1 MLKEK
6 EDDQEICKA
15 PSPTTTEDRKPSK
28 DVELDPMG
36 SQRVYKKTSSNQ
48 LLTLYLGSREL
59 VARKGVIE
67 PLRGVLYIDPK
78 VIGDAKIYGQLTLTF
93 RYGREDEEVM
103 GLKFCN
109 EAVIALQQI
118 WPRSGGGGD
127 HHQRPEVLTPLQEAL
142 LDRLG
147 KNAIPFSLEIGT
159 LPPPSVQLLPAKR
172 YTGAPIGTSYDVRV
186 YTAETSV
193 VDERIQRRSTVRL
206 GIRIIHKICPES
218 TKAAALETATVNS
231 FTTSGG
237 STADAA
243 ISGGPKSP
251 LPIGVDPPSNT
262 SCSSATFNSGS
273 TNPTTPTNTA
283 ANSCISPPP
292 TSGTGTSGTSSSVQ
306 QAMMANSGTGGG
318 SSTHSSTS
326 SSTNST
332 IPRALRLRLSPK
344 SLKLSSLHRHSSSVD
359 STNGG
364 IKSFGDHGII
374 ELTDANKGPQLSVDK
389 PFLWADGRVNL
400 KASLNKAAYV
410 HGENVT
416 VTLDIKNDSRKV
428 VRKIRL
434 VAVQH
439 VDVCMFSNGK
449 FKNIVAEVDVSKH
462 IASGDNLH
470 ASYSLLPVRG
480 TTKNWIAVE
489 GALFSSN
496 YSDPTSAYNSKLA
509 TSAPRGL
516 TPVPMTSDE
525 KNVFAIY
532 VSYYVKVK
540 LILSSMGGEVSLKLP
555 FVLGNVE
562 LNEPSGNTSTLS
574 GLKKLREIH
583 RKASSATN
591 SGSGSIDLGPRS
603 PLTKEM
609 STRESDDDPDDSER
623 IDRVSERNNHNKKQL
638 SGGRSGSAKS
648 PAKDSA
654 PPAKTASTNNRR
666 ELYKNSKF
674 NDNLNSTID
683 VITEDFQTLTA
694 NINQLVKSDSSK
706 SNLNEA
712 GMTCQQEISVEA
724 QIHCPQISGTD
735 EGISQN

>member
-1 MLKEK
+1 MLKER

-15 PSPTTTEDRKPSK
+15 PSPSQEERKSSR
-28 DVELDPMG
+28 DADFDPLG
-36 SQRVYKKTSSNQ
+36 SQRVFKKTSSNQ

-59 VARKGVIE
+59 VSRKGIIE
-67 PLRGVLYIDPK
+67 PLRGVIYIDPK
-78 VIGDAKIYGQLTLTF
+78 IVNDAKIYGQLTLTF

-118 WPRSGGGGD
+118 WPRPVLTE
-127 HHQRPEVLTPLQEAL
+127 PEVLTPLQEAL
-142 LDRLG
+142 LVRLG
-147 KNAIPFSLEIGT
+147 KNAVPFALEIGT
-159 LPPPSVQLLPAKR
+159 LAPPSVQLLPAKR

-186 YTAETSV
+186 YTAEAYA
-193 VDERIQRRSTVRL
+193 DERIQRRSTVRL
-206 GIRIIHKICPES
+206 GIRLIHKICPES
-218 TKAAALETATVNS
+218 SKASALETATLNS
-231 FTTSGG
+231 FSTSEAG
-237 STADAA
+237 S
-243 ISGGPKSP
+243 IGPKSP
-251 LPIGVDPPSNT
+251 PISIDPPSN
-262 SCSSATFNSGS
+262 SSSTIT
-273 TNPTTPTNTA
+273 TNPTTPTSTS
-283 ANSCISPPP
+283 NSAIV
-292 TSGTGTSGTSSSVQ
+292 TSSS
-306 QAMMANSGTGGG
+306 
-318 SSTHSSTS
+318 S
-326 SSTNST
+326 SSGHNST
-332 IPRALRLRLSPK
+332 IPRALRIRLSPK

-364 IKSFGDHGII
+364 ITSFGEHGII
-374 ELTDANKGPQLSVDK
+374 ELTDVNKGPQVSVDK

-416 VTLDIKNDSRKV
+416 VTLDIKNDSRKI

-462 IASGDNLH
+462 IGPGDTLR

-489 GALFSSN
+489 GALFGSN
-496 YSDPTSAYNSKLA
+496 YNDPSSSAYNSKLA
-509 TSAPRGL
+509 TSAPRGFMIA
-516 TPVPMTSDE
+516 PSASEE

-562 LNEPSGNTSTLS
+562 LSDPSGSTITLS
-574 GLKKLREIH
+574 SLKRLREIS
-583 RKASSATN
+583 RKADSVSSN
-591 SGSGSIDLGPRS
+591 GGGSVDLGGRS
-603 PLTKEM
+603 PSVKEISTKG
-609 STRESDDDPDDSER
+609 SDDDNDNDDQIGRISELNDQNKR
-623 IDRVSERNNHNKKQL
+623 TGPNRSNSISSPPRVS
-638 SGGRSGSAKS
+638 SV
-648 PAKDSA
+648 KDSG
-654 PPAKTASTNNRR
+654 TNNRR
-666 ELYKNSKF
+666 ELFKNSKF

-683 VITEDFQTLTA
+683 VITEDFQTITT
-694 NINQLVKSDSSK
+694 NISNLVKSDSSK

-712 GMTCQQEISVEA
+712 GLCQQEISVEA
-724 QIHCPQISGTD
+724 QIHCPQVPD
-735 EGISQN
+735 DGIAQN

>member
-6 EDDQEICKA
+6 EDEQEICKA
-15 PSPTTTEDRKPSK
+15 PSPTPEERKYSK
-28 DVELDPMG
+28 DSELDPMG

-78 VIGDAKIYGQLTLTF
+78 IINDAKIYGQLTLTF

-109 EAVIALQQI
+109 EAVIALQHI
-118 WPRSGGGGD
+118 WPKAVSTE
-127 HHQRPEVLTPLQEAL
+127 PEVLTPLQEAL

-147 KNAIPFSLEIGT
+147 KNAVPFSLEIGT
-159 LPPPSVQLLPAKR
+159 VAPPSVQLLPAKR

-186 YTAETSV
+186 YTAEASA
-193 VDERIQRRSTVRL
+193 DERVQRRSTVRL
-206 GIRIIHKICPES
+206 GIRLIHKICPES
-218 TKAAALETATVNS
+218 TKASALETATVNS
-231 FTTSGG
+231 FSGSGG
-237 STADAA
+237 
-243 ISGGPKSP
+243 GLLGPKSP
-251 LPIGVDPPSNT
+251 PITVDSPSN
-262 SCSSATFNSGS
+262 SSSTV
-273 TNPTTPTNTA
+273 TNPTTPTSS
-283 ANSCISPPP
+283 ANCAILP
-292 TSGTGTSGTSSSVQ
+292 SGSASS
-306 QAMMANSGTGGG
+306 N
-318 SSTHSSTS
+318 
-326 SSTNST
+326 NST
-332 IPRALRLRLSPK
+332 MPRSLRLRLSPK

-364 IKSFGDHGII
+364 IKSYGDHGII
-374 ELTDANKGPQLSVDK
+374 ELTDVNKGPQVSVDK

-400 KASLNKAAYV
+400 KASLNKAAFV

-462 IASGDNLH
+462 IGQGDTLH

-496 YSDPTSAYNSKLA
+496 YNDPSSSAYNSKLA

-516 TPVPMTSDE
+516 MMASSSASEE

-540 LILSSMGGEVSLKLP
+540 IILSSMGGEVSLKLP
-555 FVLGNVE
+555 FVLGNLE
-562 LNEPSGNTSTLS
+562 LNEPSDVPTTLS
-574 GLKKLREIH
+574 GLRKQRELS
-583 RKASSATN
+583 RKTSSATSN
-591 SGSGSIDLGPRS
+591 GGSSVDLGPVS
-603 PLTKEM
+603 PLTREM
-609 STRESDDDPDDSER
+609 SVRDTDNDPNDRDRINRVTELNNQNKRMPIRSASESSPR
-623 IDRVSERNNHNKKQL
+623 RKPQ
-638 SGGRSGSAKS
+638 
-648 PAKDSA
+648 PAKDNG
-654 PPAKTASTNNRR
+654 TSTRR
-666 ELYKNSKF
+666 EMFKNSKF
-674 NDNLNSTID
+674 NENLNSTID
-683 VITEDFQTLTA
+683 VITEDFQTITA
-694 NINQLVKSDSSK
+694 NISNLVKSDSSK
-706 SNLNEA
+706 SNLNDSEP
-712 GMTCQQEISVEA
+712 CQQEISVEA
-724 QIHCPQISGTD
+724 QIHCPQTTDDSGA
-735 EGISQN
+735 QH

>member
-1 MLKEK
+1 LRHLRERPARFKRLSIQSEEVHGATMLKER
-6 EDDQEICKA
+6 DDQDQEICKA
-15 PSPTTTEDRKPSK
+15 PSPSSTEDRKLHDAS
-28 DVELDPMG
+28 DADPVG

-67 PLRGVLYIDPK
+67 PLKGVLYIDSK
-78 VIGDAKIYGQLTLTF
+78 IINEAKIYGQLTLTF

-109 EAVIALQQI
+109 EAVIALQQF
-118 WPRSGGGGD
+118 WPRPVTAETDS
-127 HHQRPEVLTPLQEAL
+127 LTPLQEAL
-142 LDRLG
+142 LERLG
-147 KNAIPFSLEIGT
+147 KNAIPFALEIGT
-159 LPPPSVQLLPAKR
+159 LAPPSVQLLPAKR

-186 YTAETSV
+186 YTA
-193 VDERIQRRSTVRL
+193 
-206 GIRIIHKICPES
+206 P
-218 TKAAALETATVNS
+218 AALETATVNNS
-231 FTTSGG
+231 YGGDASGG
-237 STADAA
+237 PA
-243 ISGGPKSP
+243 GPKSP
-251 LPIGVDPPSNT
+251 PALIPQASIGADTNAQ
-262 SCSSATFNSGS
+262 SAT
-273 TNPTTPTNTA
+273 
-283 ANSCISPPP
+283 
-292 TSGTGTSGTSSSVQ
+292 
-306 QAMMANSGTGGG
+306 
-318 SSTHSSTS
+318 
-326 SSTNST
+326 T

-364 IKSFGDHGII
+364 IKSYGDHAII
-374 ELTDANKGPQLSVDK
+374 ELTETNKGPQVSVDK

-416 VTLDIKNDSRKV
+416 VTLDIKNDSRKI

-462 IASGDNLH
+462 IGPGDTLH

-496 YSDPTSAYNSKLA
+496 SADPSSSAYNSKLA
-509 TSAPRGL
+509 TSAPRGML
-516 TPVPMTSDE
+516 SAPATSAEE

-562 LNEPSGNTSTLS
+562 LSSADATKPPDTLS
-574 GLKKLREIH
+574 GLKRLRELR
-583 RKASSATN
+583 RKSSAIATN
-591 SGSGSIDLGPRS
+591 GGVGGSLDFTPCRS
-603 PLTKEM
+603 PLSKEL
-609 STRESDDDPDDSER
+609 SLRDVDEPPLEVDEGGAA
-623 IDRVSERNNHNKKQL
+623 RVRNLNQHNSQL
-638 SGGRSGSAKS
+638 SPGSRRNVSPTIAADRATAGGSEQEQQATINS
-648 PAKDSA
+648 
-654 PPAKTASTNNRR
+654 RR
-666 ELYKNSKF
+666 ELFKNSKF

-683 VITEDFQTLTA
+683 IITEDFQTITA
-694 NINQLVKSDSSK
+694 NISSLIAKSDSSK

-712 GMTCQQEISVEA
+712 GRVLLQPGDKRRGPDPLSPVGG
-724 QIHCPQISGTD
+724 SGAGAGRPRT
-735 EGISQN
+735 GG

>member
-1 MLKEK
+1 MLKER
-6 EDDQEICKA
+6 EDQDLEICKA
-15 PSPTTTEDRKPSK
+15 PSPSSEDRKLNDS
-28 DVELDPMG
+28 DVDPVG

-67 PLRGVLYIDPK
+67 PLKGVLYIDPK
-78 VIGDAKIYGQLTLTF
+78 VINEAKIYGQLTLTF

-109 EAVIALQQI
+109 EAVIALQQF
-118 WPRSGGGGD
+118 WPRPASAEAD
-127 HHQRPEVLTPLQEAL
+127 SLTPLQEAL
-142 LDRLG
+142 LERLG
-147 KNAIPFSLEIGT
+147 KNAIPFALEIGT
-159 LPPPSVQLLPAKR
+159 LAPPSVQLLPAKR

-186 YTAETSV
+186 YTAEASG
-193 VDERIQRRSTVRL
+193 DERVQRRSTVRL
-206 GIRIIHKICPES
+206 GIRLIHKICLDS
-218 TKAAALETATVNS
+218 TKAPAALETATVNNS
-231 FTTSGG
+231 FGDGG
-237 STADAA
+237 SGP
-243 ISGGPKSP
+243 SPKSP
-251 LPIGVDPPSNT
+251 PALAPQ
-262 SCSSATFNSGS
+262 SSIQGTDN
-273 TNPTTPTNTA
+273 N
-283 ANSCISPPP
+283 ANSTTTT
-292 TSGTGTSGTSSSVQ
+292 TST
-306 QAMMANSGTGGG
+306 
-318 SSTHSSTS
+318 
-326 SSTNST
+326 T

-364 IKSFGDHGII
+364 IKSYGDHAII
-374 ELTDANKGPQLSVDK
+374 ELTETNKGPQVSVDK

-416 VTLDIKNDSRKV
+416 VTLDIKNDSRKI

-462 IASGDNLH
+462 IGPGDTLH

-496 YSDPTSAYNSKLA
+496 SADPSSSAYNSKLA
-509 TSAPRGL
+509 TSAPRGML
-516 TPVPMTSDE
+516 SAATAGSTEE

-562 LNEPSGNTSTLS
+562 LSSADASKPPDTLS
-574 GLKKLREIH
+574 GLKKLRELR
-583 RKASSATN
+583 RKSTAIASN
-591 SGSGSIDLGPRS
+591 GGVGGSLDFTPCRS
-603 PLTKEM
+603 PLSKELSM
-609 STRESDDDPDDSER
+609 RDVDEPEEDEPTAGSRTATENRVRTLNQHNSTQSTGVQRRTVSSSADTSPSAASAGTSSAVDQPRED
-623 IDRVSERNNHNKKQL
+623 Q
-638 SGGRSGSAKS
+638 
-648 PAKDSA
+648 
-654 PPAKTASTNNRR
+654 TAINSRR
-666 ELYKNSKF
+666 ELFRNSKF

-683 VITEDFQTLTA
+683 IITEDFQTITA
-694 NINQLVKSDSSK
+694 NISNLIKSDSSK

-712 GMTCQQEISVEA
+712 GACPQEISVEA
-724 QIHCPQISGTD
+724 QIHCPQSALEEPQPDQPSTATVPA
-735 EGISQN
+735 EH

>member
-1 MLKEK
+1 MLKER
-6 EDDQEICKA
+6 DDQDQEICKA
-15 PSPTTTEDRKPSK
+15 PSPSSTEDRKLHDS
-28 DVELDPMG
+28 DADPVG

-67 PLRGVLYIDPK
+67 PLKGVLYIDSK
-78 VIGDAKIYGQLTLTF
+78 IINEAKIYGQLTLTF

-109 EAVIALQQI
+109 EAVIALQQF
-118 WPRSGGGGD
+118 WPRPVSAETD
-127 HHQRPEVLTPLQEAL
+127 SLTPLQEAL
-142 LDRLG
+142 LERLG
-147 KNAIPFSLEIGT
+147 KNAVPFALEIGT
-159 LPPPSVQLLPAKR
+159 LAPPSVQLLPAKR

-186 YTAETSV
+186 YTAEASG
-193 VDERIQRRSTVRL
+193 DERVQRRSTVRL
-206 GIRIIHKICPES
+206 GIRLIHKICLDS
-218 TKAAALETATVNS
+218 TKAPAALETATVNNS
-231 FTTSGG
+231 FSEPG
-237 STADAA
+237 APPA
-243 ISGGPKSP
+243 GPKSP
-251 LPIGVDPPSNT
+251 PALAP
-262 SCSSATFNSGS
+262 
-273 TNPTTPTNTA
+273 
-283 ANSCISPPP
+283 
-292 TSGTGTSGTSSSVQ
+292 
-306 QAMMANSGTGGG
+306 QASITGGPD
-318 SSTHSSTS
+318 SNANTTTTST
-326 SSTNST
+326 T

-364 IKSFGDHGII
+364 IKSYGDHAII
-374 ELTDANKGPQLSVDK
+374 ELTETNKGPQVSVDK

-416 VTLDIKNDSRKV
+416 VTLDIKNDSRKI

-462 IASGDNLH
+462 IGPGDTLH

-496 YSDPTSAYNSKLA
+496 SADPSSSAYNSKLA
-509 TSAPRGL
+509 TSAPRGML
-516 TPVPMTSDE
+516 SASATTTEE

-562 LNEPSGNTSTLS
+562 LSNPDVSKPPDTLS
-574 GLKKLREIH
+574 GLKKLRELR
-583 RKASSATN
+583 RKSSAIATN
-591 SGSGSIDLGPRS
+591 GGVGGSLDFTPCRS
-603 PLTKEM
+603 PLSKEL
-609 STRESDDDPDDSER
+609 SLRDVDEPAEEEATA
-623 IDRVSERNNHNKKQL
+623 IGNRVQNLNQHNQTTA
-638 SGGRSGSAKS
+638 GFRSAGS
-648 PAKDSA
+648 P
-654 PPAKTASTNNRR
+654 TAAGTGEEQATINSRR
-666 ELYKNSKF
+666 ELFKNSKF
-674 NDNLNSTID
+674 NENLSSTID
-683 VITEDFQTLTA
+683 IITEDFQTITA
-694 NINQLVKSDSSK
+694 NISSLITKSDSSK

-712 GMTCQQEISVEA
+712 GVSCNQEISVEA
-724 QIHCPQISGTD
+724 QIHCPQSVGDVVTEDGPIGPSPQGSPQRSPQPV
-735 EGISQN
+735 EH

>member
-1 MLKEK
+1 MLKER
-6 EDDQEICKA
+6 DDQDQEICKA
-15 PSPTTTEDRKPSK
+15 PSPSSTEDRKLHDAS
-28 DVELDPMG
+28 DADPVG

-67 PLRGVLYIDPK
+67 PLKGVLYIDSK
-78 VIGDAKIYGQLTLTF
+78 IINEAKIYGQLTLTF

-109 EAVIALQQI
+109 EAVIALQQF
-118 WPRSGGGGD
+118 WPRPVTAETDS
-127 HHQRPEVLTPLQEAL
+127 LTPLQEAL
-142 LDRLG
+142 LERLG
-147 KNAIPFSLEIGT
+147 KNAIPFALEIGT
-159 LPPPSVQLLPAKR
+159 LAPPSVQLLPAKR

-186 YTAETSV
+186 YTAAEASG
-193 VDERIQRRSTVRL
+193 DERVQRRSTVRL
-206 GIRIIHKICPES
+206 GIRLIHKICLDS
-218 TKAAALETATVNS
+218 TKAPAALETATVNNS
-231 FTTSGG
+231 YGGDASGG
-237 STADAA
+237 PA
-243 ISGGPKSP
+243 GPKSP
-251 LPIGVDPPSNT
+251 PALIPQASIGTDT
-262 SCSSATFNSGS
+262 SAQSAT
-273 TNPTTPTNTA
+273 
-283 ANSCISPPP
+283 
-292 TSGTGTSGTSSSVQ
+292 
-306 QAMMANSGTGGG
+306 
-318 SSTHSSTS
+318 
-326 SSTNST
+326 T

-364 IKSFGDHGII
+364 IKSYGDHAII
-374 ELTDANKGPQLSVDK
+374 ELTETNKGPQVSVDK

-416 VTLDIKNDSRKV
+416 VTLDIKNDSRKI

-462 IASGDNLH
+462 IGPGDTLH

-496 YSDPTSAYNSKLA
+496 SADPSSSAYNSKLA
-509 TSAPRGL
+509 TSAPRGML
-516 TPVPMTSDE
+516 SAPATSAEE

-562 LNEPSGNTSTLS
+562 LSSADATKPPDTLS
-574 GLKKLREIH
+574 GLKRLRELR
-583 RKASSATN
+583 RKSSAIATN
-591 SGSGSIDLGPRS
+591 GGVGGSLDFTPCRS
-603 PLTKEM
+603 PLSKEL
-609 STRESDDDPDDSER
+609 SLRDVDEPPLEVDEGGAA
-623 IDRVSERNNHNKKQL
+623 RVRNLNQHNSQL
-638 SGGRSGSAKS
+638 SPGSRRNVSPTIAADRATAGGGEQEQQATINS
-648 PAKDSA
+648 
-654 PPAKTASTNNRR
+654 RR
-666 ELYKNSKF
+666 ELFKNSKF

-683 VITEDFQTLTA
+683 IITEDFQTITA
-694 NINQLVKSDSSK
+694 NISSLIAKSDSSK

-712 GMTCQQEISVEA
+712 GVSCCNQEISVEA
-724 QIHCPQISGTD
+724 QIHCPQSVGPEQAPED
-735 EGISQN
+735 PGPGGITPQRSPQREEH

>member
-15 PSPTTTEDRKPSK
+15 PSPSPEERKFSK
-28 DVELDPMG
+28 DLELDPMG

-78 VIGDAKIYGQLTLTF
+78 IINDAKIYGQLTLTF

-109 EAVIALQQI
+109 EAVIALQNI
-118 WPRSGGGGD
+118 WPRAVSTE
-127 HHQRPEVLTPLQEAL
+127 PEVLTPLQEAL

-147 KNAIPFSLEIGT
+147 KNAVPFTLEIGT
-159 LPPPSVQLLPAKR
+159 VAPPSVQLLPAKR

-186 YTAETSV
+186 YTAEASA
-193 VDERIQRRSTVRL
+193 DERVQRRSTVRL
-206 GIRIIHKICPES
+206 GIRLIHKICPETS
-218 TKAAALETATVNS
+218 KVSALETATVNAI
-231 FTTSGG
+231 TDSGG
-237 STADAA
+237 QR
-243 ISGGPKSP
+243 PKSP
-251 LPIGVDPPSNT
+251 PITVDSPSNS
-262 SCSSATFNSGS
+262 SCTV
-273 TNPTTPTNTA
+273 TNPTTPTSTA
-283 ANSCISPPP
+283 NCTINSS
-292 TSGTGTSGTSSSVQ
+292 
-306 QAMMANSGTGGG
+306 GG
-318 SSTHSSTS
+318 SGN
-326 SSTNST
+326 NST
-332 IPRALRLRLSPK
+332 IPRSLRLRLSPK

-359 STNGG
+359 SSNGG

-374 ELTDANKGPQLSVDK
+374 ELTDVNKGPQVSVDK

-434 VAVQH
+434 IAVQH

-462 IASGDNLH
+462 IGQGDTLH

-496 YSDPTSAYNSKLA
+496 YNDPSSSAYNSKLA

-516 TPVPMTSDE
+516 MMASSASEE

-540 LILSSMGGEVSLKLP
+540 IILSSMGGEVSLKLP

-562 LNEPSGNTSTLS
+562 LNESTDGPATLS
-574 GLKKLREIH
+574 GLRKQRELN
-583 RKASSATN
+583 RKMSSAISNGSN
-591 SGSGSIDLGPRS
+591 SLDLGPVS
-603 PLTKEM
+603 PLVREM
-609 STRESDDDPDDSER
+609 SLRDTDDDRNDRDR
-623 IDRVSERNNHNKKQL
+623 INRITELNNQNKRMPNRSVSESSPNRMSQ
-638 SGGRSGSAKS
+638 
-648 PAKDSA
+648 PAKDNG
-654 PPAKTASTNNRR
+654 TSTRR
-666 ELYKNSKF
+666 EMFKNSKF
-674 NDNLNSTID
+674 NENLNSTID
-683 VITEDFQTLTA
+683 VITEDFQNIAA
-694 NINQLVKSDSSK
+694 NISNLVKSDSSK
-706 SNLNEA
+706 SNLNDS
-712 GMTCQQEISVEA
+712 GPCQQEISVEA
-724 QIHCPQISGTD
+724 QIHCPQVTD
-735 EGISQN
+735 DGLAQH

>member
-15 PSPTTTEDRKPSK
+15 PSPASE
-28 DVELDPMG
+28 E
-36 SQRVYKKTSSNQ
+36 RVFKKTSSNQ

-59 VARKGVIE
+59 VARKGAIE
-67 PLRGVLYIDPK
+67 PLRGVIYIDPK
-78 VIGDAKIYGQLTLTF
+78 IINDAKIYGQLTLTF

-118 WPRSGGGGD
+118 WPKPIGTE
-127 HHQRPEVLTPLQEAL
+127 PEALTPLQEAL

-147 KNAIPFSLEIGT
+147 KNAVPFALEIGT
-159 LPPPSVQLLPAKR
+159 LAPPSVQLLPAKR

-186 YTAETSV
+186 YTAESTT
-193 VDERIQRRSTVRL
+193 DERVQRRSTVRL
-206 GIRIIHKICPES
+206 GVRLIHKICPES
-218 TKAAALETATVNS
+218 NKASALETATENNS
-231 FTTSGG
+231 YSVSDSGG
-237 STADAA
+237 L
-243 ISGGPKSP
+243 GPKSP
-251 LPIGVDPPSNT
+251 PIAVDPPSN
-262 SCSSATFNSGS
+262 SSSTI
-273 TNPTTPTNTA
+273 TNPTTPT
-283 ANSCISPPP
+283 S
-292 TSGTGTSGTSSSVQ
+292 
-306 QAMMANSGTGGG
+306 MANSAINPPAASASSGGGGG
-318 SSTHSSTS
+318 SN
-326 SSTNST
+326 NST

-364 IKSFGDHGII
+364 IRTYGEHGLI
-374 ELTDANKGPQLSVDK
+374 ELTDVNKGPQVSVDK

-416 VTLDIKNDSRKV
+416 VTLDIKNDSRKI

-449 FKNIVAEVDVSKH
+449 FKNVVAEVDVSKH
-462 IASGDNLH
+462 IGPGDTLH

-489 GALFSSN
+489 GALFSSSF
-496 YSDPTSAYNSKLA
+496 SDPTASAYNSKLA
-509 TSAPRGL
+509 TSAPRGIL
-516 TPVPMTSDE
+516 STLSASEE

-562 LNEPSGNTSTLS
+562 ISDPSANPTTLS
-574 GLKKLREIH
+574 GLKKLREMS
-583 RKASSATN
+583 RKSSSVTSN
-591 SGSGSIDLGPRS
+591 GGSSLDIVPRS
-603 PLTKEM
+603 PITREF
-609 STRESDDDPDDSER
+609 SCRESDDDPDDTDRINRIAEHKQSEQTNAR
-623 IDRVSERNNHNKKQL
+623 PIDV
-638 SGGRSGSAKS
+638 GGFSNSV
-648 PAKDSA
+648 
-654 PPAKTASTNNRR
+654 TASQRQRNQQSEGNVQ
-666 ELYKNSKF
+666 KIP
-674 NDNLNSTID
+674 NSTITST
-683 VITEDFQTLTA
+683 VQ
-694 NINQLVKSDSSK
+694 S
-706 SNLNEA
+706 
-712 GMTCQQEISVEA
+712 M
-724 QIHCPQISGTD
+724 
-735 EGISQN
+735 

>member
-1 MLKEK
+1 MLRDK

-15 PSPTTTEDRKPSK
+15 PSPTLEERNYSRDS
-28 DVELDPMG
+28 DLDPLG

-48 LLTLYLGSREL
+48 LLMLYLGSREL
-59 VARKGVIE
+59 VARKGAIE
-67 PLRGVLYIDPK
+67 PLRGVLYIDSK
-78 VIGDAKIYGQLTLTF
+78 IISISKIYGQLTLTF

-118 WPRSGGGGD
+118 WPRPAGAE
-127 HHQRPEVLTPLQEAL
+127 PEALTPLQEAL

-147 KNAIPFSLEIGT
+147 KNAVPFALEIGT
-159 LPPPSVQLLPAKR
+159 MAPPSVQLLPAKR

-186 YTAETSV
+186 YTAEAS
-193 VDERIQRRSTVRL
+193 VDERVQRRSTVRL
-206 GIRIIHKICPES
+206 GIRLIHKICPDS
-218 TKAAALETATVNS
+218 TKASTLETSTLNS
-231 FTTSGG
+231 FVGG
-237 STADAA
+237 SG
-243 ISGGPKSP
+243 SGNVDPKSP
-251 LPIGVDPPSNT
+251 PITVDPPSN
-262 SCSSATFNSGS
+262 SSATTTNS
-273 TNPTTPTNTA
+273 TTPTSS
-283 ANSCISPPP
+283 ANSAVNQ
-292 TSGTGTSGTSSSVQ
+292 TSGSASNTST
-306 QAMMANSGTGGG
+306 M
-318 SSTHSSTS
+318 
-326 SSTNST
+326 
-332 IPRALRLRLSPK
+332 PRSLRLRLSPK
-344 SLKLSSLHRHSSSVD
+344 SLKLTSLHRHSSSVD

-364 IKSFGDHGII
+364 IKSYGEHGII
-374 ELTDANKGPQLSVDK
+374 ELTDVNKGPQVTVDK

-400 KASLNKAAYV
+400 QASLNKAAFV

-462 IASGDNLH
+462 IGPGDTLH

-496 YSDPTSAYNSKLA
+496 YNDPSTSAYNSKLA

-516 TPVPMTSDE
+516 MIASSASEE

-562 LNEPSGNTSTLS
+562 LADTSDGPTTLS
-574 GLKKLREIH
+574 GLRKLREMN
-583 RKASSATN
+583 RKASSVTSN
-591 SGSGSIDLGPRS
+591 GGGSIDLGPLYPVAKQLS
-603 PLTKEM
+603 VHDVA
-609 STRESDDDPDDSER
+609 DDRR
-623 IDRVSERNNHNKKQL
+623 ITELSNHNKRMP
-638 SGGRSGSAKS
+638 SRSISETS
-648 PAKDSA
+648 PSRAAHPPTSLKDNDTS
-654 PPAKTASTNNRR
+654 NRR
-666 ELYKNSKF
+666 EMFKNSKF
-674 NDNLNSTID
+674 NENLNSTID
-683 VITEDFQTLTA
+683 VITEDFQAITT
-694 NINQLVKSDSSK
+694 NICNLVKSDSSK
-706 SNLNEA
+706 SNLNES
-712 GMTCQQEISVEA
+712 GPCQQEFSVEA
-724 QIHCPQISGTD
+724 QIHCPQIADDGLTPH
-735 EGISQN
+735 